1 MVFFKIVI
9 QKTERNKTKQ
19 NRTKIVRKQ
28 TKIATYVENMPTKKK
43 KQKYPKNSQYLNQE
57 EARSIKK
64 QTNK

>member
-28 TKIATYVENMPTKKK
+28 TKIATYIENMPTKKRAK
-43 KQKYPKNSQYLNQE
+43 ISKQKGSLYGSV
-57 EARSIKK
+57 SI
-64 QTNK
+64 

>member
-43 KQKYPKNSQYLNQE
+43 KKQKYPRNSQYLNQ
-57 EARSIKK
+57 
-64 QTNK
+64 

>member
-43 KQKYPKNSQYLNQE
+43 SKNIQ
-57 EARSIKK
+57 RTVSI
-64 QTNK
+64 

>member
-43 KQKYPKNSQYLNQE
+43 AKISKEQSVFKSR
-57 EARSIKK
+57 RS
-64 QTNK
+64 

>member
-28 TKIATYVENMPTKKK
+28 TKIATYVENMPTTKKEK
-43 KQKYPKNSQYLNQE
+43 AKISKEQPVFKSI
-57 EARSIKK
+57 RS
-64 QTNK
+64 

>member
-28 TKIATYVENMPTKKK
+28 TKIATYIENMPTKKRAK
-43 KQKYPKNSQYLNQE
+43 ISKQKESFYGSV
-57 EARSIKK
+57 SI
-64 QTNK
+64 

>member
-43 KQKYPKNSQYLNQE
+43 KQKYPRNSHYLNQ
-57 EARSIKK
+57 
-64 QTNK
+64 

>member
-43 KQKYPKNSQYLNQE
+43 KKAKISKEQSVFKSI
-57 EARSIKK
+57 RS
-64 QTNK
+64 

>member
-43 KQKYPKNSQYLNQE
+43 KAKISKEQSVFKSR
-57 EARSIKK
+57 RS
-64 QTNK
+64 

>member
-28 TKIATYVENMPTKKK
+28 TKIATYIENMPTKKRTK
-43 KQKYPKNSQYLNQE
+43 ISKQKESFYGSV
-57 EARSIKK
+57 SI
-64 QTNK
+64 

>member
-43 KQKYPKNSQYLNQE
+43 KKSKNIQGT
-57 EARSIKK
+57 ASI
-64 QTNK
+64 